1 MGNKVAS
8 PAEADT
14 ASHDP
19 AELPRLEKTLSH
31 IFVIRCIAPSG
42 KTGMAMSETVEKD
55 SSKILA
61 PGGFAYMPA
70 GMVHYAWCEE
80 ESVISGNGP
89 FDIIYANP
97 KDDPRRQQGA
107 K

>member
-1 MGNKVAS
+1 
-8 PAEADT
+8 
-14 ASHDP
+14 
-19 AELPRLEKTLSH
+19 
-31 IFVIRCIAPSG
+31 
-42 KTGMAMSETVEKD
+42 
-55 SSKILA
+55 
-61 PGGFAYMPA
+61 
-70 GMVHYAWCEE
+70 MVHYAWCEE